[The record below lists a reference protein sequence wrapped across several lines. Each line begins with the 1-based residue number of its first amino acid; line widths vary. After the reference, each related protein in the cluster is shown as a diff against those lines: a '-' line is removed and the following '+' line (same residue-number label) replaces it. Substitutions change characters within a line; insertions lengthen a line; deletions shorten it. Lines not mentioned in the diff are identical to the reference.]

1 VPQGL
6 LGRRRLNPRVSHRSL
21 FLQDKKADKAEIDAA
36 VNQLKELKIELEA
49 AVKACPGGLQ

>member
-1 VPQGL
+1 L